1 MFQNKI
7 KKAVGAVAFAGA
19 LLVSGLP
26 VSADTLPELIWV
38 RDKYP
43 GAQYEYKVINGERY
57 VDVYRVINGKTDV
70 TREKC
75 ETMYQDRCYV
85 KNKQRAAGV

>member
-43 GAQYEYKVINGERY
+43 GAPYE
-57 VDVYRVINGKTDV
+57 
-70 TREKC
+70 
-75 ETMYQDRCYV
+75 
-85 KNKQRAAGV
+85 

>member
-26 VSADTLPELIWV
+26 VSADTLPELM
-38 RDKYP
+38 
-43 GAQYEYKVINGERY
+43 GEGQ
-57 VDVYRVINGKTDV
+57 VS
-70 TREKC
+70 
-75 ETMYQDRCYV
+75 RCAI
-85 KNKQRAAGV
+85 RI